1 MLEVRDGKLGLW
13 IDWKYIS
20 ESLLSDKEIG
30 VNGVQHVVIEFEN
43 SSDGDIVQ
51 YLGYDE
57 KEATEP
63 AFVTPPI
70 ATPQGGKKTPEKKP
84 TPQKKPDPAKK

>member
-1 MLEVRDGKLGLW
+1 MIEIRDGKLGLW

-20 ESLLSDKEIG
+20 ESVFSDKELG
-30 VNGVQHVVIEFEN
+30 NKEGQYAVIEFEN

-57 KEATEP
+57 KEANEP
-63 AFVTPPI
+63 KFEPP
-70 ATPQGGKKTPEKKP
+70 APVVPAGGKKTPEKKP
-84 TPQKKPDPAKK
+84 TPAKPAPAPKK